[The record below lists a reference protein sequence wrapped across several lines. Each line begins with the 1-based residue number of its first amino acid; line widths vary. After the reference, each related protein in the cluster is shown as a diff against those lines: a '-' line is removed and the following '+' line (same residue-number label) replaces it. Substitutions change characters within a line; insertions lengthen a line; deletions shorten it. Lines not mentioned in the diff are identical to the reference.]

1 VISRPYRLTQ
11 AAERHLSEILG
22 TGEDLWGP
30 DARDRYQALIEQ
42 AINDLADNPGRL
54 GVQIIDGLIHYP
66 LRHSRHRVLT
76 GRVKRPRHILVCR
89 IVDDVLVVLAAGHDA
104 MEPELTTRI
113 EEGEGG

>member
-1 VISRPYRLTQ
+1 MISRPYRLTQ

-54 GVQIIDGLIHYP
+54 GVQIIDGLIHYH
-66 LRHSRHRVLT
+66 LRHSRHRALM
-76 GRVKRPRHILVCR
+76 GRVRRPRHVLVCR
-89 IVDDVLVVLAAGHDA
+89 ILDDVLVVLAAGYDG
-104 MEPELTTRI
+104 MEPGLATRI
-113 EEGEGG
+113 EEGQGG

>member
-1 VISRPYRLTQ
+1 MISRPYRITR

-42 AINDLADNPGRL
+42 AIDDLAENPGRL
-54 GVQIIDGLIHYP
+54 GVQIIDGLIHYH
-66 LRHSRHRVLT
+66 LKHSRHRALMR
-76 GRVKRPRHILVCR
+76 RVRRPRHILVCR
-89 IVDDVLVVLAAGHDA
+89 IVDDVLVVLAVGHDA
-104 MEPELTTRI
+104 METALTTRI